1 MRSDLLV
8 IELGSLIRRLERRIQ
23 SHPRYAAVLEVDTT
37 DEAVQHALEGIEDAI
52 AGLVM
57 LHIQLRRDYQ

>member
-8 IELGSLIRRLERRIQ
+8 SELGSIIRRLEHRIKTT
-23 SHPRYAAVLEVDTT
+23 PRYAAVLEDVDTQ
-37 DEAVQHALEGIEDAI
+37 DEALQVALDGIEDAI

-57 LHIQLRRDYQ
+57 LHIQLRQRR

>member
-8 IELGSLIRRLERRIQ
+8 SELGSLIRRLENRIRTN
-23 SHPRYAAVLEVDTT
+23 PRYAAVLEEDRAE
-37 DEAVQHALEGIEDAI
+37 DALQHTLDGIEDAI

-57 LHIQLRRDYQ
+57 LHIQLRRNHK